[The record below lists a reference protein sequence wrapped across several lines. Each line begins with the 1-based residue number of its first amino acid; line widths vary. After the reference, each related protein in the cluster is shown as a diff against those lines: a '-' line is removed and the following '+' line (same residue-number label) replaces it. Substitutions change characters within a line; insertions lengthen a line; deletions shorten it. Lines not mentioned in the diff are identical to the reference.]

1 VRGRVHTGEVGL
13 DGVREVGVPEVAV
26 ALAELHLVELS
37 LRRHGRRRRW
47 RGRWSFFFLTPRSL
61 IWRGEG
67 KSLARRARTDGGCG
81 GRGWVATTD

>member
-47 RGRWSFFFLTPRSL
+47 RGRWSFFFFDT
-61 IWRGEG
+61 EVAD
-67 KSLARRARTDGGCG
+67 LARRGEELGAACSDRRRVWRTRLGC
-81 GRGWVATTD
+81 DD